1 MLMLDDGEASIFRYQ
16 FTPAL
21 SLSVDLL
28 SAFFFLVVSVV
39 SFSVGVFSP
48 GRKRL
53 ENGSFSTP
61 IHAKGARIPS
71 KTVKASLVPLV

>member
-1 MLMLDDGEASIFRYQ
+1 MLMLDDGEAPIFRYQ

-21 SLSVDLL
+21 SLSLSVDLL
-28 SAFFFLVVSVV
+28 SAFFILVV

-61 IHAKGARIPS
+61 IHAEGARIPS

>member
-1 MLMLDDGEASIFRYQ
+1 MLMLDDGEAPIFRYQ

-28 SAFFFLVVSVV
+28 SAFFILVV

-61 IHAKGARIPS
+61 IHAEGARIPS

>member
-1 MLMLDDGEASIFRYQ
+1 MLMLDDGEAPIFRYQ

-28 SAFFFLVVSVV
+28 SAFFILVV

>member
-28 SAFFFLVVSVV
+28 SAFFILVV

-61 IHAKGARIPS
+61 IHAEGARIPS